1 MGSQALDHAAKQMG
15 FRDFATYQAY
25 QAQQRAMQQAPVAAA
40 PVAPAAPAQAQP
52 APENWLQRLLGATPL
67 GGAMARVRRAL
78 P

>member
-40 PVAPAAPAQAQP
+40 PVAPAQAQP
-52 APENWLQRLLGATPL
+52 APENWLQRLLNATPL
-67 GGAMARVRRAL
+67 GGAMSRVRRAL